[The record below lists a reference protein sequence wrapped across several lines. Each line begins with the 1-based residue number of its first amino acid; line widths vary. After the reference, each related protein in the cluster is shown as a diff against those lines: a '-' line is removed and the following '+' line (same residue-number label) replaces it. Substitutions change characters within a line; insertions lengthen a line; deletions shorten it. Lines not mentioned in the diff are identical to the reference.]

1 MKHFASAIALTAVLV
16 VVSASQADAQRRSS
30 GAGRGAVL
38 GGLTGAAVGGIA
50 GGGRGA
56 AIGTAAGLGVGAV
69 MGRHMEQRRG
79 NYYWFDGRC
88 WVRFRNGEFHPVS
101 HRYCR

>member
-1 MKHFASAIALTAVLV
+1 MLRTASAVTLAALLALIS
-16 VVSASQADAQRRSS
+16 VSEAEAQRRSS
-30 GAGRGAVL
+30 GTGRGAVL

-56 AIGTAAGLGVGAV
+56 AIGTAAGLGIGAV
-69 MGRHMEQRRG
+69 MGRQMERRG
-79 NYYWFDGRC
+79 RYYWYNGQC
-88 WVRFRNGEFHPVS
+88 WARFRNGEFHPVS

>member
-1 MKHFASAIALTAVLV
+1 MARVLIAAVVLLLAV
-16 VVSASQADAQRRSS
+16 VVTSSDTLAQSAT
-30 GAGRGAVL
+30 GRGSII
-38 GGLTGAAVGGIA
+38 GGMAGAAIGGIA

-56 AIGTAAGLGVGAV
+56 AIGAAVG
-69 MGRHMEQRRG
+69 MGTGALIGSQADMQRRRG
-79 NYYWFDGRC
+79 NYYWYNGRC